1 MRISPI
7 NAWYTNFWRGF
18 ACAVLLIVVSVSLAA
33 NWLAPAGYAKQYREA
48 ADASPTRQHWLGT
61 DEIGRDRF
69 ARVLYGTRISLLLA
83 PAAALL
89 STLMAALVGGFGGYM
104 GGRWARGA
112 MAVTD
117 LFLSLPWLFLLITV
131 RAMMPLNV
139 TPLASVLVTFLML
152 GLLGWTSAARVLCS
166 TAGSLRESDFVRQA
180 RASGIRGA
188 RLFWIHVLPNLKPV
202 LYAQFWISIPA
213 FILSEANLGILGL
226 GVAEPMP
233 SWGSLL
239 KELEGLVSV
248 GEEPWKFVP
257 LILLVV
263 VVTSFQLVLSKQDEV
278 AA

>member
-1 MRISPI
+1 MS
-7 NAWYTNFWRGF
+7 YWRKV
-18 ACAVLLIVVSVSLAA
+18 ACVVLLLVAAVSLAA
-33 NWLAPAGYAKQYREA
+33 NWVAPAGYAKQYREA
-48 ADASPTRQHWLGT
+48 PGAPPSHEHWLGT

-83 PAAALL
+83 PAAALV
-89 STLMAALVGGFGGYM
+89 STLTAALIGGLAGYL
-104 GGRWARGA
+104 GGRWARAA

-131 RAMMPLNV
+131 RALLPLNV
-139 TPLASVLVTFLML
+139 SPLISVLVTFLIL
-152 GLLGWTSAARVLCS
+152 GLLGWTSAARILCT
-166 TAGSLRESDFVRQA
+166 TASSLRDSGFVTQA
-180 RASGIRGA
+180 RAAGISRT
-188 RLFWIHVLPNLKPV
+188 RLFWIQVLPNLKPV

-226 GVAEPMP
+226 GVAEPLP

-257 LILLVV
+257 LVLLVI
-263 VVTSFQLVLSKQDEV
+263 VVTAFQMVLSKPEEV

>member
-1 MRISPI
+1 MSL
-7 NAWYTNFWRGF
+7 WRKV
-18 ACAVLLIVVSVSLAA
+18 ACVVLLLTVGLSLAA
-33 NWLAPAGYAKQYREA
+33 TWLAPSGYAKQYREDA
-48 ADASPTRQHWLGT
+48 GASPSRQHWLGT

-83 PAAALL
+83 PAAAFI
-89 STLMAALVGGFGGYM
+89 STLMAALVGGLAGYLGGA
-104 GGRWARGA
+104 WARAA

-131 RAMMPLNV
+131 RALMPLNV
-139 TPLASVLVTFLML
+139 SPIVSVLVTFLLL
-152 GLLGWTSAARVLCS
+152 GLLGWTGAARVLCAS
-166 TAGSLRESDFVRQA
+166 ASSLRNSDFVRQA
-180 RASGIRGA
+180 RASGVRGI

-202 LYAQFWISIPA
+202 LHAQFWVSIPA

-226 GVAEPMP
+226 GVAEPLP

-239 KELEGLVSV
+239 KELEGLVSI

-263 VVTSFQLVLSKQDEV
+263 VVTSFQVVLSNSDEV

>member
-1 MRISPI
+1 MSL
-7 NAWYTNFWRGF
+7 WQKL
-18 ACAVLLIVVSVSLAA
+18 ACVILALVLCASAAA
-33 NWLAPAGYAKQYREA
+33 NWLAPAGYARQYR
-48 ADASPTRQHWLGT
+48 DATDTPPSRTHWLGT

-89 STLMAALVGGFGGYM
+89 TTLMAALVGGLGGYL
-104 GGRWARGA
+104 GGAWARGA

-139 TPLASVLVTFLML
+139 SPLASVLVTFLML
-152 GLLGWTSAARVLCS
+152 GLLGWTSAARVWCS

-180 RASGIRGA
+180 RASGIRGG

-202 LYAQFWISIPA
+202 LYAQFWISIPV

-239 KELEGLVSV
+239 KELEGLISFR
-248 GEEPWKFVP
+248 EEPWRLVP
-257 LILLVV
+257 LLLLIVV
-263 VVTSFQLVLSKQDEV
+263 MTSFQLLLSNEEV
-278 AA
+278 TA

>member
-1 MRISPI
+1 MRSFFVKVFSVE
-7 NAWYTNFWRGF
+7 ARRGVAF
-18 ACAVLLIVVSVSLAA
+18 AMLLLVAGASLSA
-33 NWLAPAGYAKQYREA
+33 NWIAPAGYAKQYREA
-48 ADASPTRQHWLGT
+48 VDAPPSHAHWLGT
-61 DEIGRDRF
+61 DEVGRDRF

-83 PAAALL
+83 PAAAML
-89 STLMAALVGGFGGYM
+89 STLMAALIGGLAGYLGGV
-104 GGRWARGA
+104 WARLA

-131 RAMMPLNV
+131 RALLPLNV
-139 TPLASVLVTFLML
+139 SPFVSVLVTFLML
-152 GLLGWTSAARVLCS
+152 GLLGWVNASRVLCAS
-166 TAGSLRESDFVRQA
+166 AASLRNADFIRQA
-180 RASGIRGA
+180 RASGVRGT

-202 LYAQFWISIPA
+202 LYAQFWISIPV

-226 GVAEPMP
+226 GVAEPLP

-257 LILLVV
+257 LVLLAI
-263 VVTSFQLVLSKQDEV
+263 VVTAFQFAISNQEEV

>member
-1 MRISPI
+1 MSL
-7 NAWYTNFWRGF
+7 WRKA
-18 ACAVLLIVVSVSLAA
+18 ACVVLLLMIGVSLSA
-33 NWLAPAGYAKQYREA
+33 NWLAPDGYAKQYREA
-48 ADASPTRQHWLGT
+48 AGAPPSRQHLLGT

-83 PAAALL
+83 PAAALI
-89 STLMAALVGGFGGYM
+89 STMMAAFVGGLAGYLGGA
-104 GGRWARGA
+104 WARAA

-131 RAMMPLNV
+131 RALMPLNV
-139 TPLASVLVTFLML
+139 SPLVSVLVTFLLL
-152 GLLGWTSAARVLCS
+152 GLLGWTGAARVLCA
-166 TAGSLRESDFVRQA
+166 TASSLRNSNFVRQA
-180 RASGIRGA
+180 RASGVRGA
-188 RLFWIHVLPNLKPV
+188 RLFWVHVLPNLKPV

-226 GVAEPMP
+226 GVAEPLP

-239 KELEGLVSV
+239 KELEGLVSI

-257 LILLVV
+257 LLLLVI
-263 VVTSFQLVLSKQDEV
+263 VVTSFQLVLSNADEV

>member
-1 MRISPI
+1 MS
-7 NAWYTNFWRGF
+7 FWRKV
-18 ACAVLLIVVSVSLAA
+18 ACAALLLVVAMSLAA
-33 NWLAPAGYAKQYREA
+33 NWLAPAGYAKQDREA
-48 ADASPTRQHWLGT
+48 ADSPPSHEHWLGT

-89 STLMAALVGGFGGYM
+89 STLMAALVGGLAGYL
-104 GGRWARGA
+104 GGRWARAA

-131 RAMMPLNV
+131 RAMLPLNV
-139 TPLASVLVTFLML
+139 SPVISVLATFLVL
-152 GLLGWTSAARVLCS
+152 GLLGWTSAARVLCA
-166 TAGSLRESDFVRQA
+166 TASSLRNSDFVRHA
-180 RASGIRGA
+180 RAAGVPAA
-188 RLFWIHVLPNLKPV
+188 RIFWMQVLPNLKPV

-213 FILSEANLGILGL
+213 FILSEANLGVLGL
-226 GVAEPMP
+226 GVTEPLP

-257 LILLVV
+257 LALLVI
-263 VVTSFQLVLSKQDEV
+263 VVTAFQMVLSKQEEV